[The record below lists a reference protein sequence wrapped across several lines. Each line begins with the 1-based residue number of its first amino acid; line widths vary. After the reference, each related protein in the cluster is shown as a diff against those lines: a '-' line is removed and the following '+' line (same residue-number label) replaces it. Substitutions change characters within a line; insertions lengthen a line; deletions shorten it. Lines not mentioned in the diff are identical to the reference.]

1 MTQSVECYYV
11 LMFLIFRLV
20 GVFRMVLQKL
30 IQDGHLEVRESL
42 IDMNNTVL
50 KVRLETRKENTK
62 NSGLISSTGIEFRH
76 TVCAEGKR
84 LVSCHGKI
92 SKFPITGLA
101 SLFSI
106 ACCPCNN
113 IHSVSI
119 MLGKCFFHFIQI
131 PISGNC

>member
-1 MTQSVECYYV
+1 
-11 LMFLIFRLV
+11 
-20 GVFRMVLQKL
+20 MVLQKL

-50 KVRLETRKENTK
+50 KVRLGTKKGNTK
-62 NSGLISSTGIEFRH
+62 NRLISSTGIECRH
-76 TVCAEGKR
+76 TACAESKR
-84 LVSCHGKI
+84 FDSCCGKI

-113 IHSVSI
+113 IYSVFF
-119 MLGKCFFHFIQI
+119 MLGKCLSNF
-131 PISGNC
+131 

>member
-1 MTQSVECYYV
+1 
-11 LMFLIFRLV
+11 
-20 GVFRMVLQKL
+20 MVLQKL

-50 KVRLETRKENTK
+50 KVTKKKTQK
-62 NSGLISSTGIEFRH
+62 NSGLISSTGIECRH
-76 TVCAEGKR
+76 TVCAESKR
-84 LVSCHGKI
+84 FDSCCGKI

-113 IHSVSI
+113 IYSVFF
-119 MLGKCFFHFIQI
+119 MLGKCLSHL
-131 PISGNC
+131 

>member
-62 NSGLISSTGIEFRH
+62 NSGLISGTGIECRH
-76 TVCAEGKR
+76 TVCAEG
-84 LVSCHGKI
+84 
-92 SKFPITGLA
+92 
-101 SLFSI
+101 
-106 ACCPCNN
+106 
-113 IHSVSI
+113 
-119 MLGKCFFHFIQI
+119 
-131 PISGNC
+131 